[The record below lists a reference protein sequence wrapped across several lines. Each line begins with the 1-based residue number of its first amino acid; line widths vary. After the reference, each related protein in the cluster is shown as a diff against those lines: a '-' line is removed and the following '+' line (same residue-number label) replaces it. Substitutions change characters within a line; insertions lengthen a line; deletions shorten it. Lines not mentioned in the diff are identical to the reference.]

1 MFRLRYWRSLLA
13 DDSWRYA
20 IVGGLLAVPFVARS
34 YQRTGTGLEFESL
47 FVAGLLVGYFFR
59 GPTAAVSRVGSRT
72 GVVGALPALLWMLSD
87 TIVFLFAELGSPYEF
102 RLVQFGFVIMFGM
115 IGVLIAAVTGAIGAR
130 IGNWLRGKFGV
141 DQSTVV
147 AQ

>member
-20 IVGGLLAVPFVARS
+20 IAGGLLAVPFVARS
-34 YQRTGTGLEFESL
+34 YQRTGTSVEFESL
-47 FVAGLLVGYFFR
+47 FVAGLLVGYFVR
-59 GPTAAVSRVGSRT
+59 GTTDEVSRVGSRT
-72 GVVGALPALLWMLSD
+72 GFVGALPTLLWLLSD
-87 TIVFLFAELGSPYEF
+87 TAVFLFVELGPPYEF

-130 IGNWLRGKFGV
+130 IGNWLSGKLGV
-141 DQSTVV
+141 DRSTAV